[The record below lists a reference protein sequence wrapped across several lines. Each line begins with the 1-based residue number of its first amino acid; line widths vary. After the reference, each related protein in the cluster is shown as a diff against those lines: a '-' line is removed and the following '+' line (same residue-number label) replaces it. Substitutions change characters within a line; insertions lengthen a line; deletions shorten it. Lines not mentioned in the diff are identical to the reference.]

1 MRPPIHLTGVE
12 YFVIAQCCIH
22 SQPSCSLRDLSSLK
36 FEISIQRK
44 FFPYKK
50 GNEIDQFAHETFQ
63 EETEELVKP
72 TEMFVNKKRQVLY
85 LAFTEPLVLDGD
97 IKLTIQCTGAIT
109 DQTLFIWFN
118 TGFISR
124 SSTLFIESEI
134 DYSGKPNRTR
144 RASTSQTNLLDTQPD
159 PPSRVMS
166 LNNDSDRKSVSY
178 GATNPVKCSR
188 AISQPSTLHL
198 DSDTE
203 YILLDFNDAHL
214 SSEADPDSAVIRK
227 ENLTIKDDDFESGA
241 GLRAIGETRKKMKGI
256 VSGGTH
262 ILRSTTEIVGKS
274 IISLMNGENPL
285 IDPRD
290 HNGGSSSTINLISGS
305 SSSNMKTSQIHTNSS
320 DVEKEN
326 DFSEPEMFF
335 EVLKNADESDS
346 S

>member
-1 MRPPIHLTGVE
+1 
-12 YFVIAQCCIH
+12 
-22 SQPSCSLRDLSSLK
+22 
-36 FEISIQRK
+36 
-44 FFPYKK
+44 
-50 GNEIDQFAHETFQ
+50 
-63 EETEELVKP
+63 
-72 TEMFVNKKRQVLY
+72 
-85 LAFTEPLVLDGD
+85 
-97 IKLTIQCTGAIT
+97 
-109 DQTLFIWFN
+109 
-118 TGFISR
+118 
-124 SSTLFIESEI
+124 
-134 DYSGKPNRTR
+134 
-144 RASTSQTNLLDTQPD
+144 
-159 PPSRVMS
+159 MS